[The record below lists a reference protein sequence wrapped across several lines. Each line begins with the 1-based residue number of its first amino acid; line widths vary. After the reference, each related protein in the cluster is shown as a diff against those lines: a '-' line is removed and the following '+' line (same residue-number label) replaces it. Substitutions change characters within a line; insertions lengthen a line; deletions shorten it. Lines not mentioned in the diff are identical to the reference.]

1 MKTKK
6 TLIKALIVLLS
17 LSLFTL
23 PMLANAS
30 GIVESLNPETGK
42 IQGEQGKFTNRLLG
56 IIQFVGVAVAL
67 GMLIIIGIRYV
78 AAPAE
83 EKGKIKDTAI
93 GYLFGAVCI
102 FGATFL
108 LRAISS
114 LVSTLGTNTK

>member
-6 TLIKALIVLLS
+6 TLIKSLIVLLS
-17 LSLFTL
+17 VSLFAL
-23 PMLANAS
+23 PMLANATDL
-30 GIVESLNPETGK
+30 VGK
-42 IQGEQGKFTNRLLG
+42 LEPKQPTNTQTDFTNKLLG

-108 LRAISS
+108 LRAIGNLVNS
-114 LVSTLGTNTK
+114 LK

>member
-17 LSLFTL
+17 LSLFAL
-23 PMLANAS
+23 PMLANADS
-30 GIVESLNPETGK
+30 DSSKLVTDLNPSQPTGSQNEFAK
-42 IQGEQGKFTNRLLG
+42 KLLG
-56 IIQFVGVAVAL
+56 IIQFVGIAVAL

-108 LRAISS
+108 LKAIAGLIDS
-114 LVSTLGTNTK
+114 LK

>member
-17 LSLFTL
+17 LSLFAL
-23 PMLANAS
+23 PMLANAT
-30 GIVESLNPETGK
+30 GIVNSLKPATEQ
-42 IQGEQGKFTNRLLG
+42 IQGEQGDFTNKLLG
-56 IIQFVGVAVAL
+56 IIQFVGIAIAL

-108 LRAISS
+108 LRAIAS
-114 LVSTLGTNTK
+114 LISNLGK